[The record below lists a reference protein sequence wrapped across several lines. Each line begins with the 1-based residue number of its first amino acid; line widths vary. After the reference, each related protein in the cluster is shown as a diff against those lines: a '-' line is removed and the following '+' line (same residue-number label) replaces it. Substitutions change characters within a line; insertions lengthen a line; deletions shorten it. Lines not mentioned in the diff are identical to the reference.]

1 MKALR
6 LLTIIVVVVLV
17 ISIWV
22 PAPVY
27 ATPSGSDSTV
37 SVHMTVNPA
46 KTKLSKLTVDNRT
59 GGTLFVSMSGPR
71 NYFFSTA
78 KRGKTTFSNIEP
90 GKYTIV
96 LRTSACGGSLT
107 YTKNLKKGGGAN
119 IKPVVC
125 R

>member
-1 MKALR
+1 MKTLR
-6 LLTIIVVVVLV
+6 ILIIVIIAVLV
-17 ISIWV
+17 ISAWA
-22 PAPVY
+22 PAY
-27 ATPSGSDSTV
+27 AKPTGEHPMVDN
-37 SVHMTVNPA
+37 HMTNDPA

-59 GGTLFVSMSGPR
+59 GGTLFVSLSGPR
-71 NYFFSTA
+71 SYFFSTA
-78 KRGKTTFSNIEP
+78 KRGKTTFSDIEP

-96 LRTSACGGSLT
+96 LRTSACVGSLT